1 MAKKKIKIKL
11 TNIFLLI
18 IVIYILVQIILWTI
32 GYFTRTMVLDEED
45 INLQVKEK
53 GLVVM
58 NETLV
63 KAEDNG
69 IIKYDIDSDEKIQNN
84 KLLFTISKSNVNEKI
99 NEKIEVLEN
108 EIKDLEQKEKNKSSN
123 IILNKKE
130 ELKILKNQKQTYYT
144 DYKAPI
150 SGVALFKYDK
160 NFNISVDQLD
170 DIDSKMLDS
179 IENNFISI
187 DKKDHKVSQ
196 DDVVLRL
203 IDLNQVYICIF
214 QEKNKEIFKEGQDVK
229 VVVNDSKID
238 AKVEKIYDKKSE
250 DVVAIKIMEQNAII
264 YNTRVQEFGIIYR
277 KIQGFKIPIESVV
290 EKNKKLGVYVIDEEN
305 KMPKFVNIGEDYYKD
320 AKYYYVDYNKNK
332 ESLNLY
338 DRILLYPNFINKNIL
353 FHNSHSRHK
362 SANFSLH
369 HLPRAFVLIN
379 FPPLSTST
387 HEGSPR
393 TPNRLIH
400 FLLKLSPFAPHTCVH
415 ANQFQY

>member
-1 MAKKKIKIKL
+1 MAKKKIKIKF

-58 NETLV
+58 DETLV
-63 KAEDNG
+63 KAEDDG

-187 DKKDHKVSQ
+187 DKKDHKVNQ

-214 QEKNKEIFKEGQDVK
+214 QDKNKEIFKEGQDVK
-229 VVVNDSKID
+229 VVVNDS
-238 AKVEKIYDKKSE
+238 
-250 DVVAIKIMEQNAII
+250 
-264 YNTRVQEFGIIYR
+264 
-277 KIQGFKIPIESVV
+277 
-290 EKNKKLGVYVIDEEN
+290 EN
-305 KMPKFVNIGEDYYKD
+305 
-320 AKYYYVDYNKNK
+320 
-332 ESLNLY
+332 
-338 DRILLYPNFINKNIL
+338 
-353 FHNSHSRHK
+353 
-362 SANFSLH
+362 
-369 HLPRAFVLIN
+369 
-379 FPPLSTST
+379 
-387 HEGSPR
+387 
-393 TPNRLIH
+393 
-400 FLLKLSPFAPHTCVH
+400 
-415 ANQFQY
+415 

>member
-63 KAEDNG
+63 KAEDDG

-214 QEKNKEIFKEGQDVK
+214 QDKNKEIFKEGQDVK
-229 VVVNDSKID
+229 VVVNDSEID
-238 AKVEKIYDKKSE
+238 AKVEKIY
-250 DVVAIKIMEQNAII
+250 
-264 YNTRVQEFGIIYR
+264 
-277 KIQGFKIPIESVV
+277 
-290 EKNKKLGVYVIDEEN
+290 NKTI
-305 KMPKFVNIGEDYYKD
+305 
-320 AKYYYVDYNKNK
+320 
-332 ESLNLY
+332 
-338 DRILLYPNFINKNIL
+338 
-353 FHNSHSRHK
+353 
-362 SANFSLH
+362 
-369 HLPRAFVLIN
+369 
-379 FPPLSTST
+379 
-387 HEGSPR
+387 
-393 TPNRLIH
+393 
-400 FLLKLSPFAPHTCVH
+400 
-415 ANQFQY
+415 

>member
-1 MAKKKIKIKL
+1 MINLYKSISEKILEIVSAKEVDEKKLAIELNKRQELINNLKDEELKSFKEAYNTEKIYEYDEKIKIKL

-338 DRILLYPNFINKNIL
+338 DRILLYPNFINKNIKV
-353 FHNSHSRHK
+353 SR
-362 SANFSLH
+362 
-369 HLPRAFVLIN
+369 
-379 FPPLSTST
+379 
-387 HEGSPR
+387 
-393 TPNRLIH
+393 
-400 FLLKLSPFAPHTCVH
+400 
-415 ANQFQY
+415 

>member
-1 MAKKKIKIKL
+1 MAKKKIKIKF

-45 INLQVKEK
+45 INLQVKGK

-58 NETLV
+58 DETLV
-63 KAEDNG
+63 KAEDDG

-108 EIKDLEQKEKNKSSN
+108 EIKDLEKKEKNKSSN

-144 DYKAPI
+144 DYKSPI

-187 DKKDHKVSQ
+187 DKKDHKVNQ

-203 IDLNQVYICIF
+203 IDL
-214 QEKNKEIFKEGQDVK
+214 
-229 VVVNDSKID
+229 
-238 AKVEKIYDKKSE
+238 
-250 DVVAIKIMEQNAII
+250 NAII

-338 DRILLYPNFINKNIL
+338 DRILLYPNFINKNIKV
-353 FHNSHSRHK
+353 SR
-362 SANFSLH
+362 
-369 HLPRAFVLIN
+369 
-379 FPPLSTST
+379 
-387 HEGSPR
+387 
-393 TPNRLIH
+393 
-400 FLLKLSPFAPHTCVH
+400 
-415 ANQFQY
+415 

>member
-1 MAKKKIKIKL
+1 MAKKKIKIKF

-63 KAEDNG
+63 KAEDDG

-214 QEKNKEIFKEGQDVK
+214 QDKNKEIFKEGQDVK

-338 DRILLYPNFINKNIL
+338 DRILLYPNFINKNIKV
-353 FHNSHSRHK
+353 SR
-362 SANFSLH
+362 
-369 HLPRAFVLIN
+369 
-379 FPPLSTST
+379 
-387 HEGSPR
+387 
-393 TPNRLIH
+393 
-400 FLLKLSPFAPHTCVH
+400 
-415 ANQFQY
+415 

>member
-1 MAKKKIKIKL
+1 MAKKKIKIKF

-63 KAEDNG
+63 KAEDDG

-84 KLLFTISKSNVNEKI
+84 KLLFTISKSNTNEKI

-108 EIKDLEQKEKNKSSN
+108 EIKDLEKKEKNKSSN

-130 ELKILKNQKQTYYT
+130 ELKILKNQKQTYYI
-144 DYKAPI
+144 DYKSPI
-150 SGVALFKYDK
+150 SGVALFKYDN
-160 NFNISVDQLD
+160 NFNISADQLD
-170 DIDSKMLDS
+170 DIDSKILDS

-187 DKKDHKVSQ
+187 DTKDHIVNQ

-214 QEKNKEIFKEGQDVK
+214 QDKNKEIFKEGQDVK
-229 VVVNDSKID
+229 VVVNGSEID
-238 AKVEKIYDKKSE
+238 AKVEKIYNKKSE
-250 DVVAIKIMEQNAII
+250 DVVAIKIMEQNTII
-264 YNTRVQEFGIIYR
+264 YNTRVQEFGIIYK

-290 EKNKKLGVYVIDEEN
+290 EKNKKLGVYVHFTLNVGFIFFLSIQIASCYPFHSSFLVYRLSLTFVYSLQQFIAQQGTI
-305 KMPKFVNIGEDYYKD
+305 MSRFVIVVVIFCKFVNAAEI
-320 AKYYYVDYNKNK
+320 
-332 ESLNLY
+332 
-338 DRILLYPNFINKNIL
+338 IHIL
-353 FHNSHSRHK
+353 FSEN
-362 SANFSLH
+362 ALQDFSVIRVQFFL
-369 HLPRAFVLIN
+369 VII
-379 FPPLSTST
+379 
-387 HEGSPR
+387 R
-393 TPNRLIH
+393 TD
-400 FLLKLSPFAPHTCVH
+400 
-415 ANQFQY
+415 

>member
-58 NETLV
+58 DETLV
-63 KAEDNG
+63 KAEDDG

-144 DYKAPI
+144 DYKSPI

-179 IENNFISI
+179 IENN
-187 DKKDHKVSQ
+187 
-196 DDVVLRL
+196 
-203 IDLNQVYICIF
+203 Y
-214 QEKNKEIFKEGQDVK
+214 NKAPEINGFNESDVK

-338 DRILLYPNFINKNIL
+338 DRILLYPNFINKNIKV
-353 FHNSHSRHK
+353 SR
-362 SANFSLH
+362 
-369 HLPRAFVLIN
+369 
-379 FPPLSTST
+379 
-387 HEGSPR
+387 
-393 TPNRLIH
+393 
-400 FLLKLSPFAPHTCVH
+400 
-415 ANQFQY
+415 